1 MASLQKM
8 IAPSLMC
15 ADFLRLGEELQAL
28 ETCGIEYLHVDIMDG
43 SFVSNY
49 TLGTDFVKKVKGAS
63 PIPLDLHL
71 MIEDPERKLDWF
83 SFGEGDF
90 VSIHWEA
97 TRHPQAALA
106 AIRARGAKA
115 MLALNPGT
123 PLTVVEELLPD
134 LDGVLVMTV
143 NPGFAGQKLIPQTL
157 DKIRNLRT
165 MLDLRGYGS
174 VQIECDGNVSF
185 ENARKMSDAGANIF
199 VAGTSSIYAQGS
211 LEENVKALRA
221 AVK

>member
-1 MASLQKM
+1 M
-8 IAPSLMC
+8 I
-15 ADFLRLGEELQAL
+15 FRFEKERITAL
-28 ETCGIEYLHVDIMDG
+28 TPDG
-43 SFVSNY
+43 T
-49 TLGTDFVKKVKGAS
+49 TLGFIVFPRV
-63 PIPLDLHL
+63 
-71 MIEDPERKLDWF
+71 
-83 SFGEGDF
+83 
-90 VSIHWEA
+90 
-97 TRHPQAALA
+97 
-106 AIRARGAKA
+106 RAG
-115 MLALNPGT
+115 
-123 PLTVVEELLPD
+123 
-134 LDGVLVMTV
+134 LVNISTMTV

-221 AVK
+221 AIE